1 MENVPDGFFCSSFV
15 SVLMNIKMMP
25 IIDIFYLKIFSHSII
40 LYFLEIAVETGID
53 YNTERKGAIMKKVL
67 RITGKFFLWVFV
79 TLILLLAGFLVMIYL
94 VSKGPSPQIRN
105 LFVTS
110 VRETSAAGFLA
121 DIFLTEQEVQDIVAS
136 NVVEVGEISTDTQL
150 FAFAETP
157 VVEDVESADIEIV
170 DVQGALYRG
179 KMMIIQDP
187 SRVKVGIC
195 DEFDANK
202 AGLTLLEIM
211 DKYDAI
217 AGINGGRYN
226 DDNGFGKGGQP
237 EGIVFS
243 EGELV
248 YGSLSQTYDI
258 YGFDNNNVFICGRMT
273 GQQAVD
279 MGIRDAVTFGP
290 ALVVNGEAVTTIGTG
305 GGLNPRTA
313 IGQRADG
320 AVLLL
325 VIEGR
330 QTGSLGATY
339 LDLIEIM
346 LDFGA
351 VNAANLDGGMSSS
364 MAYEGE
370 EILNNCSIKGARDMP
385 TAFIVER

>member
-1 MENVPDGFFCSSFV
+1 
-15 SVLMNIKMMP
+15 
-25 IIDIFYLKIFSHSII
+25 
-40 LYFLEIAVETGID
+40 
-53 YNTERKGAIMKKVL
+53 MKKAL
-67 RITGKFFLWVFV
+67 NIFGKFMLWLVVTVAIVLIAFL
-79 TLILLLAGFLVMIYL
+79 AMIYMI
-94 VSKGPSPQIRN
+94 SKGPSTQIRD

-121 DIFLTEQEVQDIVAS
+121 NIFLTDEEVEAIAS
-136 NVVEVGEISTDTQL
+136 SNIIDVGEISTNTQL
-150 FAFAETP
+150 VTFEEPAVNNDEI
-157 VVEDVESADIEIV
+157 ADIEIV
-170 DVQGALYRG
+170 EVKGALYKG
-179 KMMIIQDP
+179 KMMIIKDP

-195 DEFDANK
+195 NEFDKNK
-202 AGLTLLEIM
+202 AGLTLLELV

-217 AGINGGRYN
+217 AGVNGGRYN
-226 DDNGFGKGGQP
+226 DDNGFGKGGLP

-248 YGSLSQTYDI
+248 YGELDRTYNI
-258 YGFDNNNVFICGRMT
+258 YGFDKNDVFICGRMT
-273 GQQAVD
+273 GREAIEK
-279 MGIRDAVTFGP
+279 GFRDAVTFGP
-290 ALVVNGEAVTTIGTG
+290 SLVVNGEAVPSTGTG

-330 QTGSLGATY
+330 QTSSLGATY
-339 LDLIEIM
+339 LDLIDIM
-346 LDFGA
+346 LEFEA

-370 EILNNCSIKGARDMP
+370 EIVNNCSIKGSRDMP
-385 TAFIVER
+385 TAFVVTK

>member
-1 MENVPDGFFCSSFV
+1 
-15 SVLMNIKMMP
+15 
-25 IIDIFYLKIFSHSII
+25 
-40 LYFLEIAVETGID
+40 
-53 YNTERKGAIMKKVL
+53 MKKFL
-67 RITGKFFLWVFV
+67 RITGKLFLWVFV
-79 TLILLLAGFLVMIYL
+79 TLALLTAGFLVMIYM
-94 VSKGPSPQIRN
+94 VSRGPSGQIRN

-121 DIFLTEQEVQDIVAS
+121 DIFLSDQEVAAIMAS
-136 NVVEVGEISTDTQL
+136 NVVEAGEINTDTDL
-150 FAFAETP
+150 FTFTEEPGDTD
-157 VVEDVESADIEIV
+157 EESPDIEIV
-170 DVQGALYRG
+170 DVRGALYKG
-179 KMMIIQDP
+179 KMMIVKDP

-195 DEFDANK
+195 DEFDKNK
-202 AGLTLLEIM
+202 AGLTLLEII
-211 DKYDAI
+211 DKYDAV
-217 AGINGGRYN
+217 AGVNGGRYN

-243 EGELV
+243 EGKLV
-248 YGSLSQTYDI
+248 YGELDKTYNI
-258 YGFDNNNVFICGRMT
+258 YGFDKNNVFICGKMT
-273 GQQAVD
+273 GQEAVD
-279 MGIRDAVTFGP
+279 KGFRDAVTFGP
-290 ALVVNGEAVTTIGTG
+290 ALVVNGKAVSTTGTG

-330 QTGSLGATY
+330 QTSSLGATY

-385 TAFIVER
+385 TAFVVER

>member
-1 MENVPDGFFCSSFV
+1 
-15 SVLMNIKMMP
+15 
-25 IIDIFYLKIFSHSII
+25 
-40 LYFLEIAVETGID
+40 
-53 YNTERKGAIMKKVL
+53 MKKL
-67 RITGKFFLWVFV
+67 LKLTGQFLLWLSV
-79 TLILLLAGFLVMIYL
+79 TLLLVTAAFLVMIYL
-94 VSKGPSPQIRN
+94 VSKGPSSQIRN

-121 DIFLTEQEVQDIVAS
+121 DIFLTEEEVNAITAANIIEED
-136 NVVEVGEISTDTQL
+136 GISTDTRL
-150 FAFAETP
+150 FVFEETP
-157 VVEDVESADIEIV
+157 ETEQVSEELEIV
-170 DVQGALYRG
+170 DVKGALYRG
-179 KMMIIQDP
+179 KMMIVKDP

-195 DEFDANK
+195 DEFDKTK
-202 AGLTLLEIM
+202 AGMTLLEIM
-211 DKYDAI
+211 EKYDAL

-226 DDNGFGKGGQP
+226 DENGFGKGGQP

-248 YGSLSQTYDI
+248 YGELDETYNI
-258 YGFDNNNVFICGRMT
+258 YGFDQNDVFICGRMT
-273 GQQAVD
+273 GLQAVEK
-279 MGIRDAVTFGP
+279 GFRDAVTFGP
-290 ALVVNGEAVTTIGTG
+290 ALVVNGEAVPSAGTG

-330 QTGSLGATY
+330 QTSSLGATH

-346 LDFGA
+346 LEFGA

-364 MAYEGE
+364 MGYEGE
-370 EILNNCSIKGARDMP
+370 EILNNCSIEGARDMP
-385 TAFIVER
+385 TAFVVER

>member
-1 MENVPDGFFCSSFV
+1 
-15 SVLMNIKMMP
+15 
-25 IIDIFYLKIFSHSII
+25 
-40 LYFLEIAVETGID
+40 
-53 YNTERKGAIMKKVL
+53 MKKFL
-67 RITGKFFLWVFV
+67 NITGKFFLWLFV
-79 TLILLLAGFLVMIYL
+79 TLILILAGFLVMIYM
-94 VSKGPSPQIRN
+94 VSKGPSEQIRN

-121 DIFLTEQEVQDIVAS
+121 DIFLTDDEVVEIMSS
-136 NVVEVGEISTDTQL
+136 NVIEVGEISTDTQL
-150 FAFAETP
+150 FDFT
-157 VVEDVESADIEIV
+157 EDFGEPDEESADIEIE
-170 DVQGALYRG
+170 DVKGALYRG
-179 KMMIIQDP
+179 KMMIVKDP
-187 SRVKVGIC
+187 SRVKVGTC
-195 DEFDANK
+195 DAFDKNT
-202 AGLTLLEIM
+202 AGLTLLEII

-248 YGSLSQTYDI
+248 YGELDQTYNI
-258 YGFDNNNVFICGRMT
+258 YGFDKNNVFICGTMT
-273 GQQAVD
+273 GQKAID
-279 MGIRDAVTFGP
+279 MGFRDAVTFGP
-290 ALVVNGEAVTTIGTG
+290 ALVVNGEAVSAAGTG

-330 QTGSLGATY
+330 QTSSMGASY

-346 LDFGA
+346 LDYGA

-370 EILNNCSIKGARDMP
+370 EILNNCSIKGPRDMP

>member
-1 MENVPDGFFCSSFV
+1 
-15 SVLMNIKMMP
+15 
-25 IIDIFYLKIFSHSII
+25 
-40 LYFLEIAVETGID
+40 
-53 YNTERKGAIMKKVL
+53 MKKFL
-67 RITGKFFLWVFV
+67 RITGKLFLWVFV
-79 TLILLLAGFLVMIYL
+79 TLALLMAGFLVMIYM
-94 VSKGPSPQIRN
+94 VSRGPSGQIRN

-121 DIFLTEQEVQDIVAS
+121 DIFLSDQEVAAIMAS
-136 NVVEVGEISTDTQL
+136 NVVEAGEINTDTDL
-150 FAFAETP
+150 FTFTEEPGDTD
-157 VVEDVESADIEIV
+157 EESPDIEIV
-170 DVQGALYRG
+170 DVRGALYKG
-179 KMMIIQDP
+179 KMMIVKDP

-195 DEFDANK
+195 DEFDKNK
-202 AGLTLLEIM
+202 AGLTLLEII
-211 DKYDAI
+211 DKYDAV
-217 AGINGGRYN
+217 AGVNGGRYN

-243 EGELV
+243 EGKLV
-248 YGSLSQTYDI
+248 YGDLDKTYNI
-258 YGFDNNNVFICGRMT
+258 YGFDKNNVFICGKMT
-273 GQQAVD
+273 GQEAVD
-279 MGIRDAVTFGP
+279 KGFRDAVTFGP
-290 ALVVNGEAVTTIGTG
+290 ALVVNGKAVSTTGTG

-330 QTGSLGATY
+330 QTSSLGATY

-385 TAFIVER
+385 TAFVVER

>member
-1 MENVPDGFFCSSFV
+1 
-15 SVLMNIKMMP
+15 
-25 IIDIFYLKIFSHSII
+25 
-40 LYFLEIAVETGID
+40 
-53 YNTERKGAIMKKVL
+53 MKKFL
-67 RITGKFFLWVFV
+67 RITGKLFLWVFV
-79 TLILLLAGFLVMIYL
+79 TLALLTAGFLVMIYM
-94 VSKGPSPQIRN
+94 VSRGPSGQIRN

-121 DIFLTEQEVQDIVAS
+121 DIFLSDQEVAAIMAS
-136 NVVEVGEISTDTQL
+136 NVVEAGEINTDTDL
-150 FAFAETP
+150 FTFTEEPGDTD
-157 VVEDVESADIEIV
+157 EESPDIEIV
-170 DVQGALYRG
+170 DVRGALYKG
-179 KMMIIQDP
+179 KMMIVKDP

-195 DEFDANK
+195 DEFDKNK
-202 AGLTLLEIM
+202 AGLTLLEII
-211 DKYDAI
+211 DKYDAV
-217 AGINGGRYN
+217 AGVNGGRYN

-243 EGELV
+243 EGKLV
-248 YGSLSQTYDI
+248 YGELDKTYNI
-258 YGFDNNNVFICGRMT
+258 YGFDKNNVFICGKMT
-273 GQQAVD
+273 GQEAVD
-279 MGIRDAVTFGP
+279 KGFRDAVTFGP
-290 ALVVNGEAVTTIGTG
+290 ALVVNGKAVSTTGTG

-330 QTGSLGATY
+330 QTSSLGATY

-385 TAFIVER
+385 TAFVVGR

>member
-1 MENVPDGFFCSSFV
+1 M
-15 SVLMNIKMMP
+15 
-25 IIDIFYLKIFSHSII
+25 
-40 LYFLEIAVETGID
+40 
-53 YNTERKGAIMKKVL
+53 RKVL
-67 RITGKFFLWVFV
+67 RITGRFFLWLFV

-94 VSKGPSPQIRN
+94 VSKGPSEQIRN

-121 DIFLTEQEVQDIVAS
+121 DIFLTEEEVQQIVS
-136 NVVEVGEISTDTQL
+136 TNVVETGGISTDTTL
-150 FAFAETP
+150 LTFVGESGDSSDEGSADE
-157 VVEDVESADIEIV
+157 ESADIEIV
-170 DVQGALYRG
+170 DVSGTLYKG
-179 KMMIIQDP
+179 KMMIVKDP
-187 SRVKVGIC
+187 SRVKVGVC
-195 DEFDANK
+195 DEFDKNK

-211 DKYDAI
+211 DKYDAV
-217 AGINGGRYN
+217 AGVNGGRYN

-243 EGELV
+243 EGKLV
-248 YGSLSQTYDI
+248 YGSLEETYDI
-258 YGFDNNNVFICGRMT
+258 YGFDKNNVFICGRMT

-279 MGIRDAVTFGP
+279 KEFRDAVTFGP
-290 ALVVNGEAVTTIGTG
+290 ALVVNGEAVSTVGTG

-330 QTGSLGATY
+330 QTASLGATY

-346 LDFGA
+346 LDFEA

-370 EILNNCSIKGARDMP
+370 EILNNCSIKGPRDMP
-385 TAFIVER
+385 TAFVVER

>member
-1 MENVPDGFFCSSFV
+1 
-15 SVLMNIKMMP
+15 
-25 IIDIFYLKIFSHSII
+25 
-40 LYFLEIAVETGID
+40 
-53 YNTERKGAIMKKVL
+53 MKKAL
-67 RITGKFFLWVFV
+67 NIFGKFMLWLVV
-79 TLILLLAGFLVMIYL
+79 TLALVLAAFLIMIYM
-94 VSKGPSPQIRN
+94 VSKGPSTQVRD

-121 DIFLTEQEVQDIVAS
+121 DLFLTKEEVEAIASS
-136 NVVEVGEISTDTQL
+136 NVIDVGEISTDTNL
-150 FAFAETP
+150 
-157 VVEDVESADIEIV
+157 VVIEEPPEGDEQVSDIEIF
-170 DVQGALYRG
+170 DVKGALYKG
-179 KMMIIQDP
+179 KMMIIKDP

-195 DEFDANK
+195 DEFDKNK
-202 AGLTLLEIM
+202 AGMTLLELV

-226 DDNGFGKGGQP
+226 DDNGFGKGGLP

-248 YGSLSQTYDI
+248 YGDLDRTYNI
-258 YGFDNNNVFICGRMT
+258 YGFDKNDVFICGRMT
-273 GQQAVD
+273 GREAVEK
-279 MGIRDAVTFGP
+279 GFRDAVTFGP
-290 ALVVNGEAVTTIGTG
+290 ALVVNGEAVPSTGTG

-320 AVLLL
+320 SVLLL

-330 QTGSLGATY
+330 QTSSLGATY

-346 LDFGA
+346 LEYEA

-370 EILNNCSIKGARDMP
+370 EIVNNCSIKGSRDMP
-385 TAFIVER
+385 TAFVVTK

>member
-1 MENVPDGFFCSSFV
+1 MKV
-15 SVLMNIKMMP
+15 
-25 IIDIFYLKIFSHSII
+25 
-40 LYFLEIAVETGID
+40 FLRVTGQ
-53 YNTERKGAIMKKVL
+53 
-67 RITGKFFLWVFV
+67 FFLWLLV
-79 TLILLLAGFLVMIYL
+79 TLALLVSGFLVMIYM
-94 VSKGPSPQIRN
+94 VSRGPSTQIRN

-121 DIFLTEQEVQDIVAS
+121 DIFLSEQEVQDIVAA
-136 NVVEVGEISTDTQL
+136 NVVDVGEISTDTDL
-150 FAFAETP
+150 FTFEDP
-157 VVEDVESADIEIV
+157 VIDEENPDIEIV
-170 DVQGALYRG
+170 DVSGALYKG
-179 KMMIIQDP
+179 KMMIVRDP

-195 DEFDANK
+195 NEFDKNK
-202 AGLTLLEIM
+202 AGMTLLEII

-243 EGELV
+243 EGKLV
-248 YGSLSQTYDI
+248 YGDLDTVYNI
-258 YGFDNNNVFICGRMT
+258 YGFDQNNVFICGRMT
-273 GQQAVD
+273 GREAVEK
-279 MGIRDAVTFGP
+279 GFRDAVTFGP
-290 ALVVNGEAVTTIGTG
+290 ALVVNGEAVPSTGTG

-330 QTGSLGATY
+330 QTSSLGATY

-346 LDFGA
+346 LDFQA

-370 EILNNCSIKGARDMP
+370 EIVNNCSIKGARDMP
-385 TAFIVER
+385 TAFVVER

>member
-1 MENVPDGFFCSSFV
+1 
-15 SVLMNIKMMP
+15 
-25 IIDIFYLKIFSHSII
+25 
-40 LYFLEIAVETGID
+40 
-53 YNTERKGAIMKKVL
+53 MKKAL
-67 RITGKFFLWVFV
+67 NLFGKFMLWLAV
-79 TLILLLAGFLVMIYL
+79 TLVLVLVAFLIMIYM
-94 VSKGPSPQIRN
+94 VSRGPSTQVRD

-121 DIFLTEQEVQDIVAS
+121 DLFLSKEEVEAIASS
-136 NVVEVGEISTDTQL
+136 NVIDVGEISTDTNL
-150 FAFAETP
+150 AIIDETREGDEQ
-157 VVEDVESADIEIV
+157 VGDSVIYDVK
-170 DVQGALYRG
+170 GALYKG
-179 KMMIIQDP
+179 KMMIIKDP

-195 DEFDANK
+195 NEFDKNK
-202 AGLTLLEIM
+202 AGMTLLELV

-226 DDNGFGKGGQP
+226 DDNGFGKGGLP

-248 YGSLSQTYDI
+248 YGDLDRTYNI
-258 YGFDNNNVFICGRMT
+258 YGFDKNDVFICGRMT
-273 GQQAVD
+273 GREAVEK
-279 MGIRDAVTFGP
+279 GFRDAVTFGP
-290 ALVVNGEAVTTIGTG
+290 ALVVNGEAVPSTGTG

-320 AVLLL
+320 SVLLL

-330 QTGSLGATY
+330 QTSSLGATY

-346 LDFGA
+346 LEYEA

-370 EILNNCSIKGARDMP
+370 EIVNNCSIKGSRDMP
-385 TAFIVER
+385 TAFVVTK

>member
-1 MENVPDGFFCSSFV
+1 MKSF
-15 SVLMNIKMMP
+15 
-25 IIDIFYLKIFSHSII
+25 LKI
-40 LYFLEIAVETGID
+40 AGQ
-53 YNTERKGAIMKKVL
+53 
-67 RITGKFFLWVFV
+67 FFLWVFV
-79 TLILLLAGFLVMIYL
+79 TMILLSAGFLAMIYL
-94 VSKGPSPQIRN
+94 VSKGPSEQIRN

-121 DIFLTEQEVQDIVAS
+121 NIFLTDQEIEEIVEA

-150 FAFAETP
+150 FSFTEKPGGADE
-157 VVEDVESADIEIV
+157 ESADIEII
-170 DVQGALYRG
+170 DVSGALYKG
-179 KMMIIQDP
+179 KIMIIKDP

-195 DEFDANK
+195 DEFDNNK
-202 AGLTLLEIM
+202 AGLTLLEII

-217 AGINGGRYN
+217 AGVNGGRYN
-226 DDNGFGKGGQP
+226 DENGFGKGGQP

-248 YGSLSQTYDI
+248 YGELDKTYDI
-258 YGFDNNNVFICGRMT
+258 YGFDTNNVFICGTMT

-279 MGIRDAVTFGP
+279 MGFRDAVTFGP
-290 ALVVNGEAVTTIGTG
+290 ALVVNGETVSTVGTG

-330 QTGSLGATY
+330 QTSSLGATY

-370 EILNNCSIKGARDMP
+370 EIVNNCSIKGARDMP
-385 TAFIVER
+385 TAFVVER

>member
-1 MENVPDGFFCSSFV
+1 
-15 SVLMNIKMMP
+15 
-25 IIDIFYLKIFSHSII
+25 
-40 LYFLEIAVETGID
+40 
-53 YNTERKGAIMKKVL
+53 MKKFL
-67 RITGKFFLWVFV
+67 RITGKLFLWVFV
-79 TLILLLAGFLVMIYL
+79 TLALLAAGFLVMIYM
-94 VSKGPSPQIRN
+94 VSRGPSGQIRN

-121 DIFLTEQEVQDIVAS
+121 DIFLSDQEVAAIMAS
-136 NVVEVGEISTDTQL
+136 NVVEAGEINTDTDL
-150 FAFAETP
+150 FTFTEEPGDTD
-157 VVEDVESADIEIV
+157 EESPDIEIV
-170 DVQGALYRG
+170 DVRGALYKG
-179 KMMIIQDP
+179 KMMIVKDP

-195 DEFDANK
+195 DEFDKNK
-202 AGLTLLEIM
+202 AGLTLLEII
-211 DKYDAI
+211 DKYDAV
-217 AGINGGRYN
+217 AGVNGGRYN

-243 EGELV
+243 EGKLV
-248 YGSLSQTYDI
+248 YGELDKTYNI
-258 YGFDNNNVFICGRMT
+258 YGFDKNNVFICGKMT
-273 GQQAVD
+273 GQEAVD
-279 MGIRDAVTFGP
+279 KGFRDAVTFGP
-290 ALVVNGEAVTTIGTG
+290 ALVVNGKAVSTTGTG

-330 QTGSLGATY
+330 QTSSLGATY

-385 TAFIVER
+385 TVFVVGR

>member
-1 MENVPDGFFCSSFV
+1 
-15 SVLMNIKMMP
+15 
-25 IIDIFYLKIFSHSII
+25 
-40 LYFLEIAVETGID
+40 
-53 YNTERKGAIMKKVL
+53 MKKVL
-67 RITGKFFLWVFV
+67 IIIAKIFGMFFLWVLN
-79 TLILLLAGFLVMIYL
+79 TALIALAGFLVVIYM
-94 VSKGPSPQIRN
+94 VSKGPSTQIRN

-121 DIFLTEQEVQDIVAS
+121 DIFLTEEEVMEIVSS
-136 NVVEVGEISTDTQL
+136 NVIDVGETQTDTSL
-150 FAFAETP
+150 LTFTEEVKETEE
-157 VVEDVESADIEIV
+157 VVDNTLEEETEEPIEIIPIK
-170 DVQGALYRG
+170 GALYNG
-179 KMMIIQDP
+179 KLMIIKDP

-195 DEFDANK
+195 NEFNRTK
-202 AGLTLLEIM
+202 RGLTLLEIC

-226 DDNGFGKGGQP
+226 DDYGFGKVGEP

-243 EGELV
+243 EGKLV
-248 YGSLSQTYDI
+248 YGSLTATYDI

-279 MGIRDAVTFGP
+279 RGIRDAVTFGP
-290 ALVVNGEAVTTIGTG
+290 ALVVNGKAVESVGTG

-320 AVLLL
+320 SVLFL

-330 QTGSLGATY
+330 QTSSIGASYT
-339 LDLIEIM
+339 DLIEIM
-346 LDFGA
+346 LEYGA

-370 EILNNCSIKGARDMP
+370 EIINNCSIKGSRDMP
-385 TAFIVER
+385 TAFVVERIEEEE

>member
-1 MENVPDGFFCSSFV
+1 MKRF
-15 SVLMNIKMMP
+15 
-25 IIDIFYLKIFSHSII
+25 LKI
-40 LYFLEIAVETGID
+40 TG
-53 YNTERKGAIMKKVL
+53 Y
-67 RITGKFFLWVFV
+67 FFLWMFV
-79 TLILLLAGFLVMIYL
+79 TLFLLLAGFLVMIYM
-94 VSKGPSPQIRN
+94 VSKGPSEQIRN

-121 DIFLTEQEVQDIVAS
+121 NIFLTDQEIAEIVSS

-150 FAFAETP
+150 FTFTEEPGGADE
-157 VVEDVESADIEIV
+157 ESADIEIV
-170 DVQGALYRG
+170 DVSGALYKG
-179 KMMIIQDP
+179 KMMTIKDP

-195 DEFDANK
+195 DEFDKNK
-202 AGLTLLEIM
+202 AGLTLLEIV

-217 AGINGGRYN
+217 AGVNGGRYN
-226 DDNGFGKGGQP
+226 DENGFGKGGQP

-248 YGSLSQTYDI
+248 YGDLDKTYDI
-258 YGFDNNNVFICGRMT
+258 YGFDSNNVFICGTMT

-279 MGIRDAVTFGP
+279 KGFRDAVTFGP
-290 ALVVNGEAVTTIGTG
+290 ALVVNGKAVSASGTG

-330 QTGSLGATY
+330 QTASLGATY

-370 EILNNCSIKGARDMP
+370 EIVNNCSIKGARDMP
-385 TAFIVER
+385 TAFVVER

>member
-1 MENVPDGFFCSSFV
+1 
-15 SVLMNIKMMP
+15 
-25 IIDIFYLKIFSHSII
+25 
-40 LYFLEIAVETGID
+40 
-53 YNTERKGAIMKKVL
+53 MKKAL
-67 RITGKFFLWVFV
+67 NLFGKFMLWLVV
-79 TLILLLAGFLVMIYL
+79 TLVQVLVAFLIMIYM
-94 VSKGPSPQIRN
+94 VSKGPSTQVRD

-121 DIFLTEQEVQDIVAS
+121 DLFLTKEEVEAIASS
-136 NVVEVGEISTDTQL
+136 NVIDVGEISTDTNL
-150 FAFAETP
+150 
-157 VVEDVESADIEIV
+157 VVIEEPTEGDEQVSDIEIF
-170 DVQGALYRG
+170 DVKGALYKG
-179 KMMIIQDP
+179 KMMIIKDP

-195 DEFDANK
+195 DEFDKNK
-202 AGLTLLEIM
+202 AGMTLLELV

-226 DDNGFGKGGQP
+226 DDNGFGKGGLP

-248 YGSLSQTYDI
+248 YGDLDRTYNI
-258 YGFDNNNVFICGRMT
+258 YGFDKNDVFICGRMT
-273 GQQAVD
+273 GREAVEK
-279 MGIRDAVTFGP
+279 GFRDAVTFGP
-290 ALVVNGEAVTTIGTG
+290 ALVVNGEAVPSTGTG

-320 AVLLL
+320 SVLLL

-330 QTGSLGATY
+330 QTSSLGATY

-346 LDFGA
+346 LEYEA

-370 EILNNCSIKGARDMP
+370 EIVNNCSIKGSRDMP
-385 TAFIVER
+385 TAFVVTK

>member
-1 MENVPDGFFCSSFV
+1 
-15 SVLMNIKMMP
+15 
-25 IIDIFYLKIFSHSII
+25 
-40 LYFLEIAVETGID
+40 
-53 YNTERKGAIMKKVL
+53 MKKFL
-67 RITGKFFLWVFV
+67 RITGKLFLWVFV
-79 TLILLLAGFLVMIYL
+79 TLALLAAGFLVMIYM
-94 VSKGPSPQIRN
+94 VSRGPSEQIRN

-121 DIFLTEQEVQDIVAS
+121 DIFLSEQEVQEIVAA
-136 NVVEVGEISTDTQL
+136 NVVEAGEINTDTDL
-150 FAFAETP
+150 FTFTEEPGDTD
-157 VVEDVESADIEIV
+157 EESPDIEIV
-170 DVQGALYRG
+170 DVRGALYKG
-179 KMMIIQDP
+179 KMMIVKDP

-195 DEFDANK
+195 DEFDKNK
-202 AGLTLLEIM
+202 AGLTLLEII
-211 DKYDAI
+211 DKYDAV
-217 AGINGGRYN
+217 AGVNGGRYN

-243 EGELV
+243 EGKLV
-248 YGSLSQTYDI
+248 YGELDKTYNI
-258 YGFDNNNVFICGRMT
+258 YGFDKNNVFICGKMT
-273 GQQAVD
+273 GQEAVD
-279 MGIRDAVTFGP
+279 KGFRDAVTFGP
-290 ALVVNGEAVTTIGTG
+290 ALVVNGKAVSTTGTG

-330 QTGSLGATY
+330 QTSSLGATY

-385 TAFIVER
+385 TAFVVER

>member
-1 MENVPDGFFCSSFV
+1 M
-15 SVLMNIKMMP
+15 
-25 IIDIFYLKIFSHSII
+25 
-40 LYFLEIAVETGID
+40 
-53 YNTERKGAIMKKVL
+53 
-67 RITGKFFLWVFV
+67 
-79 TLILLLAGFLVMIYL
+79 
-94 VSKGPSPQIRN
+94 
-105 LFVTS
+105 
-110 VRETSAAGFLA
+110 
-121 DIFLTEQEVQDIVAS
+121 AS
-136 NVVEVGEISTDTQL
+136 NVVEAGEINTDTDL
-150 FAFAETP
+150 FTFTEEPGDTD
-157 VVEDVESADIEIV
+157 EESPDIEIV
-170 DVQGALYRG
+170 DVRGALYKG
-179 KMMIIQDP
+179 KMMIVKDP

-195 DEFDANK
+195 DEFDKNK
-202 AGLTLLEIM
+202 AGLTLLEII
-211 DKYDAI
+211 DKYDAV
-217 AGINGGRYN
+217 AGVNGGRYN

-243 EGELV
+243 EGKLV
-248 YGSLSQTYDI
+248 YGELDKTYNI
-258 YGFDNNNVFICGRMT
+258 YGFDKNNVFICGKMT
-273 GQQAVD
+273 GQEAVD
-279 MGIRDAVTFGP
+279 KGFRDAVTFGP
-290 ALVVNGEAVTTIGTG
+290 ALVVNGKAVSTTGTG

-330 QTGSLGATY
+330 QTSSLGATY

-385 TAFIVER
+385 TAFVVER

>member
-1 MENVPDGFFCSSFV
+1 M
-15 SVLMNIKMMP
+15 
-25 IIDIFYLKIFSHSII
+25 
-40 LYFLEIAVETGID
+40 
-53 YNTERKGAIMKKVL
+53 RRVL
-67 RITGKFFLWVFV
+67 RMTGRFFLWLFV

-94 VSKGPSPQIRN
+94 VSKGPSEQIRN

-121 DIFLTEQEVQDIVAS
+121 DIFLTEEEVQQIVSA
-136 NVVEVGEISTDTQL
+136 NVVETGGISTDTTL
-150 FAFAETP
+150 LTFVGESGDSGDEGSADEG
-157 VVEDVESADIEIV
+157 SADIEIV
-170 DVQGALYRG
+170 DVSGTLYKG
-179 KMMIIQDP
+179 KMMIVRDP
-187 SRVKVGIC
+187 SRVKVGVC
-195 DEFDANK
+195 DEFDKNK

-211 DKYDAI
+211 DKYDAV
-217 AGINGGRYN
+217 AGVNGGRYN

-243 EGELV
+243 EGRLV
-248 YGSLSQTYDI
+248 YGSLEETYDI
-258 YGFDNNNVFICGRMT
+258 YGFDKNNVFICGRMT

-279 MGIRDAVTFGP
+279 KEFRDAVTFGP
-290 ALVVNGEAVTTIGTG
+290 ALVVNGEAVSAAGTG

-330 QTGSLGATY
+330 QTASLGATF

-346 LDFGA
+346 LDFEA

-370 EILNNCSIKGARDMP
+370 EILNNCSIKGPRDMP
-385 TAFIVER
+385 TAFVVER

>member
-1 MENVPDGFFCSSFV
+1 M
-15 SVLMNIKMMP
+15 
-25 IIDIFYLKIFSHSII
+25 
-40 LYFLEIAVETGID
+40 
-53 YNTERKGAIMKKVL
+53 RKVL
-67 RITGKFFLWVFV
+67 KITGKFFLWVFV
-79 TLILLLAGFLVMIYL
+79 TLVLLLAGFLVMLYL
-94 VSKGPSPQIRN
+94 VSRGPSEQIRN

-121 DIFLTEQEVQDIVAS
+121 DIFLSDEEVEAIVAS
-136 NVVEVGEISTDTQL
+136 NVVEVGEINTDTQL
-150 FAFAETP
+150 FTFTEQP
-157 VVEDVESADIEIV
+157 DGEEVESEDIEIV
-170 DVQGALYRG
+170 DVSGALYKG
-179 KMMIIQDP
+179 KMMIVKDP

-195 DEFDANK
+195 DEFDKNK

-211 DKYDAI
+211 EKYDAI
-217 AGINGGRYN
+217 AGVNGGRYN

-248 YGSLSQTYDI
+248 YGELNKTYNI
-258 YGFDNNNVFICGRMT
+258 YGFDKNNVFICGKMT

-279 MGIRDAVTFGP
+279 MGFRDAVTFGP
-290 ALVVNGEAVTTIGTG
+290 ALVVNGEAVSTTGTG

-330 QTGSLGATY
+330 QTSSLGATY

-385 TAFIVER
+385 TAFVVER

>member
-1 MENVPDGFFCSSFV
+1 
-15 SVLMNIKMMP
+15 
-25 IIDIFYLKIFSHSII
+25 
-40 LYFLEIAVETGID
+40 
-53 YNTERKGAIMKKVL
+53 MKKFL
-67 RITGKFFLWVFV
+67 RITGKLFLWVFV
-79 TLILLLAGFLVMIYL
+79 TLALLTAGFLVMIYM
-94 VSKGPSPQIRN
+94 VSRGPSEQIRN

-121 DIFLTEQEVQDIVAS
+121 DIFLSEQEVQEIVAA
-136 NVVEVGEISTDTQL
+136 NVVEVGEINTDTDL
-150 FAFAETP
+150 FTFTEEPGNTD
-157 VVEDVESADIEIV
+157 EESPDIEIL
-170 DVQGALYRG
+170 DVRGALYKG
-179 KMMIIQDP
+179 KMMIVKDP

-195 DEFDANK
+195 DEFDKNK
-202 AGLTLLEIM
+202 AGLTLLEII
-211 DKYDAI
+211 DKYDAV
-217 AGINGGRYN
+217 AGVNGGRYN

-243 EGELV
+243 EGKLV
-248 YGSLSQTYDI
+248 YGELDKTYNI
-258 YGFDNNNVFICGRMT
+258 YGFDKNNVFICGKMT
-273 GQQAVD
+273 GQEAVD
-279 MGIRDAVTFGP
+279 KGFRDAVTFGP
-290 ALVVNGEAVTTIGTG
+290 ALVVNGKAVSTTGTG

-330 QTGSLGATY
+330 QTSSLGATY

-385 TAFIVER
+385 TAFVVER

>member
-1 MENVPDGFFCSSFV
+1 
-15 SVLMNIKMMP
+15 
-25 IIDIFYLKIFSHSII
+25 
-40 LYFLEIAVETGID
+40 
-53 YNTERKGAIMKKVL
+53 MKKFL
-67 RITGKFFLWVFV
+67 RITGKLFLWVFV
-79 TLILLLAGFLVMIYL
+79 TLALLTAGFLVMIYM
-94 VSKGPSPQIRN
+94 VSRGPSGQIRN

-121 DIFLTEQEVQDIVAS
+121 DIFLSDQEVAAIMAS
-136 NVVEVGEISTDTQL
+136 NVVEAGEINTDTDL
-150 FAFAETP
+150 FTFTEEPGDTD
-157 VVEDVESADIEIV
+157 EESSDIEIV
-170 DVQGALYRG
+170 DVRGALYKG
-179 KMMIIQDP
+179 KMMIVKDP

-195 DEFDANK
+195 DEFDKNK
-202 AGLTLLEIM
+202 AGLTLLEII
-211 DKYDAI
+211 DKYDAV
-217 AGINGGRYN
+217 AGVNGGRYN

-243 EGELV
+243 EGKLV
-248 YGSLSQTYDI
+248 YGELDKTYNI
-258 YGFDNNNVFICGRMT
+258 YGFDKNNVFICGKMT
-273 GQQAVD
+273 GQEAVD
-279 MGIRDAVTFGP
+279 KGFRDAVTFGP
-290 ALVVNGEAVTTIGTG
+290 ALVVNGKAVSTTGTG

-330 QTGSLGATY
+330 QTSSLGATY

-385 TAFIVER
+385 TAFVVER

>member
-1 MENVPDGFFCSSFV
+1 
-15 SVLMNIKMMP
+15 
-25 IIDIFYLKIFSHSII
+25 
-40 LYFLEIAVETGID
+40 
-53 YNTERKGAIMKKVL
+53 MK
-67 RITGKFFLWVFV
+67 ITGKFLLWVFV
-79 TLILLLAGFLVMIYL
+79 TLILLLTGFLVMIYL
-94 VSKGPSPQIRN
+94 VSRGPSEQVRN

-121 DIFLTEQEVQDIVAS
+121 DIFLSEQEVAEIMAS
-136 NVVEVGEISTDTQL
+136 NVVEVGEINTDTQL
-150 FAFAETP
+150 FAFAEDP
-157 VVEDVESADIEIV
+157 GGPDEESKDIEIV
-170 DVQGALYRG
+170 DVSGALYKG
-179 KMMIIQDP
+179 KMMIVKDP

-195 DEFDANK
+195 DEFDKNK
-202 AGLTLLEIM
+202 AGLTLLEII

-217 AGINGGRYN
+217 AGVNGGRYN

-243 EGELV
+243 EGKLV
-248 YGSLSQTYDI
+248 YGELDKTYNI
-258 YGFDNNNVFICGRMT
+258 YGFDKNNVFICGKMT
-273 GQQAVD
+273 GQEAVD
-279 MGIRDAVTFGP
+279 MGFRDAVTFGP
-290 ALVVNGEAVTTIGTG
+290 ALVVNGEAVSTTGTG

-330 QTGSLGATY
+330 QTSSLGATY

>member
-1 MENVPDGFFCSSFV
+1 
-15 SVLMNIKMMP
+15 
-25 IIDIFYLKIFSHSII
+25 
-40 LYFLEIAVETGID
+40 
-53 YNTERKGAIMKKVL
+53 MKKVL
-67 RITGKFFLWVFV
+67 KITGKFFLWVFV
-79 TLILLLAGFLVMIYL
+79 TLILLLAGFFVMIYL
-94 VSKGPSPQIRN
+94 VSRGPSPQIRN

-136 NVVEVGEISTDTQL
+136 NVVEVGEITTDTQL
-150 FAFAETP
+150 FAFAEIP
-157 VVEDVESADIEIV
+157 DEEKEESADIEIV
-170 DVQGALYRG
+170 DVQGALYTG

-195 DEFDANK
+195 DEFNANK

-279 MGIRDAVTFGP
+279 MGFRDAVTFGP

-330 QTGSLGATY
+330 QTGSLGASY

>member
-1 MENVPDGFFCSSFV
+1 
-15 SVLMNIKMMP
+15 
-25 IIDIFYLKIFSHSII
+25 
-40 LYFLEIAVETGID
+40 
-53 YNTERKGAIMKKVL
+53 MKKFL
-67 RITGKFFLWVFV
+67 RITGKLFLWVFV
-79 TLILLLAGFLVMIYL
+79 TLALLAAGFLVMIYM
-94 VSKGPSPQIRN
+94 VSRGPSGQIRN

-121 DIFLTEQEVQDIVAS
+121 DIFLSDQEVAAIMAS
-136 NVVEVGEISTDTQL
+136 NVVEAGEINTDTDL
-150 FAFAETP
+150 FTFTEEPGDTD
-157 VVEDVESADIEIV
+157 EESPDIEIV
-170 DVQGALYRG
+170 DVRGALYKG
-179 KMMIIQDP
+179 KMMIVKDP

-195 DEFDANK
+195 DEFDKNK
-202 AGLTLLEIM
+202 AGLTLLEII
-211 DKYDAI
+211 DKYDAV
-217 AGINGGRYN
+217 AGVNGGRYN

-243 EGELV
+243 EGKLV
-248 YGSLSQTYDI
+248 YGELDKTYNI
-258 YGFDNNNVFICGRMT
+258 YGFDKNNVFICGKMT
-273 GQQAVD
+273 GQEAVD
-279 MGIRDAVTFGP
+279 KGFRDAVTFGP
-290 ALVVNGEAVTTIGTG
+290 ALVVNGKAVSTTGTG

-330 QTGSLGATY
+330 QTSSLGATY

-385 TAFIVER
+385 TAFVVGR

>member
-1 MENVPDGFFCSSFV
+1 M
-15 SVLMNIKMMP
+15 
-25 IIDIFYLKIFSHSII
+25 KIF
-40 LYFLEIAVETGID
+40 LRVTG
-53 YNTERKGAIMKKVL
+53 R
-67 RITGKFFLWVFV
+67 FFLWIFV
-79 TLILLLAGFLVMIYL
+79 TLVLLLSGFLVMIYM
-94 VSKGPSPQIRN
+94 VSRGPSTQIRN

-121 DIFLTEQEVQDIVAS
+121 NIFLSDQEVQDIVAA
-136 NVVEVGEISTDTQL
+136 NVVDVGEISTDTQL
-150 FAFAETP
+150 VTIVEPTIDEETP
-157 VVEDVESADIEIV
+157 DIEIV
-170 DVQGALYRG
+170 DVSGALYKG
-179 KMMIIQDP
+179 KMMIIRDP

-195 DEFDANK
+195 DEFDKNK
-202 AGLTLLEIM
+202 AGMTLLEIIG
-211 DKYDAI
+211 KYDAI

-243 EGELV
+243 EGKLV
-248 YGSLSQTYDI
+248 YGNLDTVYNI
-258 YGFDNNNVFICGRMT
+258 YGFDKNNVFICGRMT
-273 GQQAVD
+273 GREAVEK
-279 MGIRDAVTFGP
+279 GFRDAVTFGP
-290 ALVVNGEAVTTIGTG
+290 ALVVNGEAVPSTGTG

-330 QTGSLGATY
+330 QTSSLGATY

-346 LDFGA
+346 LDFQA

-370 EILNNCSIKGARDMP
+370 EIVNNCSIKGARDMP
-385 TAFIVER
+385 TAFVVER